1 MGLTNSN
8 QRNADRRAAEWE
20 HYISQNIVR
29 EQQPGHG
36 TEPFTNELQHN
47 KSQLPL
53 ANPFDLFPKS
63 HFFVTSSD
71 AVSKVWVLR

>member
-1 MGLTNSN
+1 MGL
-8 QRNADRRAAEWE
+8 
-20 HYISQNIVR
+20 IVTKETQTA
-29 EQQPGHG
+29 EQQSGSIIFHKILYVSCESVKQPQPGQV

-53 ANPFDLFPKS
+53 ANPLDLFQKS

-71 AVSKVWVLR
+71 AVS